1 MKFGQVVFSSKFK
14 DLVFGKDD
22 LKGGNVDCDC
32 LVSRVV
38 NNQVKK

>member
-1 MKFGQVVFSSKFK
+1 MKIGQVVFSSKLK

-22 LKGGNVDCDC
+22 LKGGKFDRDYS
-32 LVSRVV
+32 VSMAV